1 VYIMALGFGGFLG
14 AGSRTDEEI
23 ERRAE
28 AERKRDAKR
37 KQDSIEFNK
46 KSKSKLQGALGKGLG
61 GAVGDVLSFGSRG
74 KGGIA
79 GSLGL
84 GGGGLFGTPK
94 RKKTPTKEEFMKK
107 FKDFKQYKKTTA
119 VEPMPM
125 NPINPMNPMPM
136 NRPIMKINRPPT
148 ISAMFKGKTD
158 P

>member
-1 VYIMALGFGGFLG
+1 MALGFGGFLG

-28 AERKRDAKR
+28 ADRKRDAKR
-37 KQDSIEFNK
+37 KQNSIEFNK

-61 GAVGDVLSFGSRG
+61 GAVGDVLSFGSAG

-84 GGGGLFGTPK
+84 GGGGLFGAPK
-94 RKKTPTKEEFMKK
+94 RKKTPTREEFMQK
-107 FKDFKQYKKTTA
+107 FKDFKTKTRP
-119 VEPMPM
+119 VEQ
-125 NPINPMNPMPM
+125 MNPMPTT
-136 NRPIMKINRPPT
+136 RPIMKINRPPT
-148 ISAMFKGKTD
+148 ISMMFKGKTD

>member
-1 VYIMALGFGGFLG
+1 MALGFGGFLG

-84 GGGGLFGTPK
+84 GGGGLFGVPK
-94 RKKTPTKEEFMKK
+94 RKKTPSKAEFMEK
-107 FKDFKQYKKTTA
+107 FKDFKQYQKTRS
-119 VEPMPM
+119 VEPM
-125 NPINPMNPMPM
+125 PMNPMPM

-148 ISAMFKGKTD
+148 ISMMFKGKTD

>member
-1 VYIMALGFGGFLG
+1 MALGFGGFLG

-28 AERKRDAKR
+28 ADRKRDAKR

-84 GGGGLFGTPK
+84 GGGGLFGAPK
-94 RKKTPTKEEFMKK
+94 RKKTPTREEFMQK
-107 FKDFKQYKKTTA
+107 FKDFKQYKKTRP
-119 VEPMPM
+119 VEPM
-125 NPINPMNPMPM
+125 PMNPMPM

-148 ISAMFKGKTD
+148 ISMMFKGKTD